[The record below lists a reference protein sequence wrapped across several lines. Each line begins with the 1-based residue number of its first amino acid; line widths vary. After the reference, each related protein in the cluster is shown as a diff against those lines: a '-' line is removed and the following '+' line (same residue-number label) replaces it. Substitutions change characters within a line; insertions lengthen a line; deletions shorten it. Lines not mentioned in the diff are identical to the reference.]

1 MDVIHTLL
9 HSAIDYA
16 GLFPPASLDM
26 TSAVR
31 NYASYR
37 NSDNAWALGRFIV
50 TAARMPEFDAAA
62 GDLTPPFPLSILTS
76 PGAVPPDAAGVIEV
90 KAASAADIA
99 ATKKV
104 LPDDVTAYFEI
115 DITRDPSEMIAAVA
129 DTGARAKVRTGG
141 ITPDLFPTAT
151 DLARFIACC
160 ARARVAFKATAGL
173 HHPIRAMHKLTYEA
187 NSASGVMHGFLN
199 VFLASALLYAG
210 GSEDDAVQTL
220 EEQSPTAFQFDE
232 HGAAWRGNRV
242 NVQQI
247 ADARRNLIVGFGSC
261 SFEEP
266 IADLHTMGLL

>member
-1 MDVIHTLL
+1 MDFIHILL

-26 TSAVR
+26 ASAVR

-37 NSDNAWALGRFIV
+37 NSTHAWALGRFIV
-50 TAARMPEFDAAA
+50 PSARIPEFDAAA

-76 PGAVPPDAAGVIEV
+76 PGAVPPDAAEVVEV
-90 KAASAADIA
+90 KAASAGDVA

-115 DITRDPSEMIAAVA
+115 DITRDPSEMIAAIA
-129 DTGARAKVRTGG
+129 DAGARAKVRTGG
-141 ITPDLFPTAT
+141 VTPDLFPAAA
-151 DLARFIACC
+151 DVARFIARC

-173 HHPIRAMHKLTYEA
+173 HHPIRAMHNLTYEP
-187 NSASGVMHGFLN
+187 NSASGIMHGFLN
-199 VFLASALLYAG
+199 VFLASALLYCG
-210 GSEDDAVQTL
+210 GSEDDAVRTL

-232 HGAAWRGNRV
+232 HGAAWGGRRLTT
-242 NVQQI
+242 QQI
-247 ADARRNLIVGFGSC
+247 ADARQNLIAGFGSC

-266 IADLHTMGLL
+266 IADLQSMGLL